1 MRRTGPAES
10 TAAAEE
16 LADIFKVS
24 EEVERRIRT
33 IPENQEAVVVVEE
46 DGEEEAR
53 EGFIA
58 LSAGESRSQSWHG
71 DGAESECRAR
81 DLRFLDGR
89 LPATG

>member
-1 MRRTGPAES
+1 M
-10 TAAAEE
+10 
-16 LADIFKVS
+16 S

-33 IPENQEAVVVVEE
+33 IPENQEAVVVVVVEE